1 MVRLCGQAA
10 SMLDGAADDWSR
22 LLEAQEALWP
32 IAIEL
37 TDATDAESFGSGIS
51 ADVRLMTSCLIWVQ
65 YHRYDA
71 LETDLKNKLD
81 VALRCA
87 MHTLDRLEQLQPADA
102 VA

>member
-1 MVRLCGQAA
+1 MYIFRYF
-10 SMLDGAADDWSR
+10 DAD
-22 LLEAQEALWP
+22 LL
-32 IAIEL
+32 AIEL

-51 ADVRLMTSCLIWVQ
+51 TDVRLLTSCLIWVQ

-87 MHTLDRLEQLQPADA
+87 IHTLDRLEQLRQSDV